1 MNNVWNPLVETVGTI
16 KDSIGK
22 KFEEAYKV
30 VTDIW
35 NGLSKWFKDNIQTPI
50 VKVAGAISDG
60 FSKAFNWVKKIFDKA
75 GDGINFVVKHL
86 FGDPDKKPQAAISPN
101 LPYHGLVKQVTNL
114 SFQLKITGDAGRCC
128 LHRLLLIL
136 ECLLCQAAAEQQ
148 VQFLALQ
155 LQ

>member
-35 NGLSKWFKDNIQTPI
+35 DGLSKWFKDNIQTPI

-60 FSKAFNWVKKIFDKA
+60 FLQHLVGFKRFLKK
-75 GDGINFVVKHL
+75 
-86 FGDPDKKPQAAISPN
+86 QAV
-101 LPYHGLVKQVTNL
+101 L
-114 SFQLKITGDAGRCC
+114 
-128 LHRLLLIL
+128 
-136 ECLLCQAAAEQQ
+136 
-148 VQFLALQ
+148 
-155 LQ
+155 